1 MSAIGK
7 ADSQDWPQSW
17 TGFGGRRLLLARGRK
32 LGREMGKRAAILS
45 VALLTANP
53 ALAGRVRDLGTPL
66 MALPSHDHGQL
77 LSDW

>member
-1 MSAIGK
+1 
-7 ADSQDWPQSW
+7 
-17 TGFGGRRLLLARGRK
+17 
-32 LGREMGKRAAILS
+32 MGKRAAILS